1 MKKVKNLLLIL
12 TVIALLPLSVFAKDK
27 VNVYLFKKQGCSHC
41 ANALAFFNNLDEEYQ
56 SYFNLVTKELQNN
69 ETNNELLKKTINY
82 FKVNL
87 TGVPFIVIGE
97 QTFEGYSEKFDEQ
110 IKEAIKNAYENESR
124 DVVASLMEDKTNESA
139 ITIII
144 LIAVVFGVI
153 FLVRMAK
160 DNNEEEPKKE
170 VVSKK
175 KTTTKKKTNK
185 K

>member
-1 MKKVKNLLLIL
+1 MKKIKNILLIL
-12 TVIALLPLSVFAKDK
+12 TVVALLPLGVFAKDK

-41 ANALAFFNNLDEEYQ
+41 ANALTFFNSLDDEYQ
-56 SYFNLVTKELQNN
+56 SYFNLVTKELLNN
-69 ETNNELLKKTINY
+69 EANNELLAKTTKY

-124 DVVASLMEDKTNESA
+124 DVVASLTEDKTDKSA
-139 ITIII
+139 TTIII
-144 LIAVVFGVI
+144 LLAVVFGII

-170 VVSKK
+170 VASKK